1 MENTILKSLFD
12 VYSERQL
19 TQRIE
24 DEAIA
29 DFIKTDEEYMCISRF
44 QN

>member
-24 DEAIA
+24 DSFAEIEDEAIA
-29 DFIKTDEEYMCISRF
+29 DFIKTDEE
-44 QN
+44 